1 MNNTPFTTSPGY
13 RVEIHG
19 SPGRCAIKSP
29 RGLVA
34 IMEAG
39 NADTR
44 EKDAARIVATV
55 EAFPRVLAA
64 LKEAEKALC
73 KALPFCPADGE
84 AHYVGKW
91 LGEVRAAIA
100 LAEGRAQ

>member
-19 SPGRCAIKSP
+19 SPGKCAIKSP

-39 NADTR
+39 NGSTR
-44 EKDAARIVATV
+44 EEDARRIVATI
-55 EAFPRVLAA
+55 EAFPVLLAA
-64 LKEAEKALC
+64 LKEVTEQHDEMLANFPKGFGWGRIISDKAR
-73 KALPFCPADGE
+73 E
-84 AHYVGKW
+84 
-91 LGEVRAAIA
+91 AIA
-100 LAEGRAQ
+100 LAEGSSE

>member
-19 SPGRCAIKSP
+19 SPGKCAIKSP

-39 NADTR
+39 NGSTR
-44 EKDAARIVATV
+44 EEDARRIVATV
-55 EAFPRVLAA
+55 EAFPRLLATLKELAA
-64 LKEAEKALC
+64 YVEQEFACSHPLHERATEA
-73 KALPFCPADGE
+73 
-84 AHYVGKW
+84 
-91 LGEVRAAIA
+91 RAVIA
-100 LAEGRAQ
+100 LAEGRSE

>member
-44 EKDAARIVATV
+44 EDDAARIVATV
-55 EAFPRVLAA
+55 NAYPRALAI
-64 LKEAEKALC
+64 LKELAEQHDEMLATFPKGFGWGRLISDKA
-73 KALPFCPADGE
+73 
-84 AHYVGKW
+84 
-91 LGEVRAAIA
+91 RAEIA
-100 LAEGRAQ
+100 LAEGRAE